1 MDRNLIFHH
10 IMTKNILK
18 KKNFKNFSAISWK
31 WTTECFKIDC
41 GHNLLI
47 EISFKKYRTIKQI
60 CTILKCQYVTKATF
74 SYLPTINVTFLIF
87 HHFPVESPRCV
98 FLLCLPVVFPVV
110 LPRCASPLCSPSGIL
125 DPEGLFLNCHVWDL
139 RHLCPKKAAWCWG
152 KIMAN
157 QRRRLHKISHF

>member
-10 IMTKNILK
+10 IMTKIFLK

-110 LPRCASPLCSPSGIL
+110 LPRCASPLCSPSGFWTRRAFSWTAMFGTCAIYVPKRQL
-125 DPEGLFLNCHVWDL
+125 DVEEKLWQTSAEDCT
-139 RHLCPKKAAWCWG
+139 K
-152 KIMAN
+152 
-157 QRRRLHKISHF
+157 